1 MLLKISKKNLM
12 KRKKSP
18 LEIYYISELNIPNK
32 SAYSIHVMKM
42 CEAFTKLGFE
52 TNLFTIKSKNL
63 SKIYKEYNIDY
74 KFNIISV
81 FNNFKKLNF
90 LSRIIFSI
98 KILSKNLN
106 RRSLFI
112 SRSIIFALVASIL
125 NKNIILELHHE
136 ITGLSKLFYFLLKYL
151 RLIKNLKF
159 IFLHNRL
166 KKFYKISSK
175 KSIVLDDAS
184 NIENFNHI
192 ISKKLKNTCVYIG
205 SFFEGKGIEQ
215 IFRLAKQN
223 PKIFFHIYG
232 EKKYLKHKNK
242 KKNIKIF
249 GYVSYSKIPKV
260 LSRYNVALMPYQKKV
275 KGRASIWL
283 EKYMSPLK
291 MFDYMSA
298 KLIILA
304 SDLSVYKHILKNNF
318 NCKLIKVN
326 DDSKWSKVIY
336 SVLKNNNKNTYLKKN
351 AYQTAMKYTW
361 DKRCQKIISLSKSN
375 MK

>member
-1 MLLKISKKNLM
+1 M
-12 KRKKSP
+12 SP
-18 LEIYYISELNIPNK
+18 LKIYYISELNIPNK

-63 SKIYKEYNIDY
+63 SKIHKEYNIDY
-74 KFNIISV
+74 KFKIISV

-90 LSRIIFSI
+90 LLRIIFSN
-98 KILSKNLN
+98 KVLSKNLN
-106 RRSLFI
+106 QRSLFI

-125 NKNIILELHHE
+125 KKNIILELHHE
-136 ITGLSKLFYFLLKYL
+136 ITGISKLFYFLLKYL

-159 IFLHNRL
+159 IFLHNEL
-166 KKFYKISSK
+166 KKLYNISSK
-175 KSIVLDDAS
+175 NSIVLDDAS
-184 NIENFNHI
+184 NIENFNQNVT
-192 ISKKLKNTCVYIG
+192 KKLENTCVYVG

-223 PKIFFHIYG
+223 PKVFFHIYG
-232 EKKYLKHKNK
+232 EKKYLKYKN
-242 KKNIKIF
+242 NIKNVKIF
-249 GYVSYSKIPKV
+249 DYVSYSKIPKV

-304 SDLSVYKHILKNNF
+304 SDLTVYKHILKNNF
-318 NCKLIKVN
+318 NCKLVKVN
-326 DDSKWSKVIY
+326 DDSKWSEAIY
-336 SVLKNNNKNTYLKKN
+336 SVLKNNKKNTYLKKN
-351 AYQTAMKYTW
+351 AYQTAKKYTW
-361 DKRCQKIISLSKSN
+361 DKRCKKIISLSLNQK
-375 MK
+375 

>member
-1 MLLKISKKNLM
+1 MSLKISKKNLM

-18 LEIYYISELNIPNK
+18 LKIYYISELNIPNK

-42 CEAFTKLGFE
+42 CEAFTKLGFK

-112 SRSIIFALVASIL
+112 SRSIIFALLASTFK
-125 NKNIILELHHE
+125 KNIILELHHE
-136 ITGLSKLFYFLLKYL
+136 ITGLSKLFYFSLSYL
-151 RLIKNLKF
+151 QLIKNLKY
-159 IFLHNRL
+159 IFLHKSL
-166 KKFYKISSK
+166 KKIYKVDIK
-175 KSIVLDDAS
+175 NSIVLDDAS
-184 NIENFNHI
+184 NVENL
-192 ISKKLKNTCVYIG
+192 KQKKTAKLKNTCVYIG

-223 PKIFFHIYG
+223 PEVFFHIYG
-232 EKKYLKHKNK
+232 EKKYLRYKNK
-242 KKNIKIF
+242 EKNIKIF
-249 GYVSYSKIPKV
+249 DYVSYSEIPKV

-291 MFDYMSA
+291 MFDYMAA
-298 KLIILA
+298 KLIIIA
-304 SDLSVYKHILKNNF
+304 SDLAVYKHILKNNY

-326 DDSKWSKVIY
+326 DDFRWSETIY
-336 SVLKNNNKNTYLKKN
+336 SVLKSDKKNTYLKKN
-351 AYQTAMKYTW
+351 AYQTAKKYTW
-361 DKRCQKIISLSKSN
+361 DKRSKKIISLSKFN
-375 MK
+375 IR

>member
-1 MLLKISKKNLM
+1 M
-12 KRKKSP
+12 KREKYP
-18 LEIYYISELNIPNK
+18 LKIYYISELNIPNK

-63 SKIYKEYNIDY
+63 SKIYKEYNINY

-90 LSRIIFSI
+90 LLRIIFSN

-106 RRSLFI
+106 KRSLFV

-125 NKNIILELHHE
+125 KKNVILELHHE
-136 ITGLSKLFYFLLKYL
+136 ITGISKLFYFLLKYL
-151 RLIKNLKF
+151 RVIKNLKF
-159 IFLHNRL
+159 IFLHNEL
-166 KKFYKISSK
+166 KKLYKISSEN
-175 KSIVLDDAS
+175 SIVLDDAS
-184 NIENFNHI
+184 NIKDFNQCVT
-192 ISKKLKNTCVYIG
+192 KKLKNTCVYVG

-215 IFRLAKQN
+215 ILRLVKKN
-223 PKIFFHIYG
+223 PKVFFHIYG
-232 EKKYLKHKNK
+232 EKKYLKYKDK
-242 KKNIKIF
+242 KKNLKIF
-249 GYVSYSKIPKV
+249 DYVSYSKIPKV

-326 DDSKWSKVIY
+326 DDSKWSEAIY
-336 SVLKNNNKNTYLKKN
+336 SVLKNSKKNTCLKKN
-351 AYQTAMKYTW
+351 AYQTAKKYTW
-361 DKRCQKIISLSKSN
+361 DKRCQKIISLSKL
-375 MK
+375 KI